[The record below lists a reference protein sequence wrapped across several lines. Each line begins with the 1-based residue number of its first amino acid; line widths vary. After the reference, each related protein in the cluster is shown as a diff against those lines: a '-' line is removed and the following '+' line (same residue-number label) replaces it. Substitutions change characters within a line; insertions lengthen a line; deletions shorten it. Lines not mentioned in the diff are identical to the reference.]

1 MWFCAAERLTNNR
14 GRSGSGEKMG
24 RTVRIGAGSA
34 WWGDRVGPAALNA
47 EKGNLDYLCFETMAE
62 ATISAAQVRKRR
74 DPAFPGYDTYLDDR
88 MQAVLPACLK
98 RGTKIVTN
106 QGWINPDGAAQR
118 ITHWLRELGAKGIK
132 VASINGSLITDRV
145 LDLTDTILENGRPT
159 RSLKDSLVSA
169 EVYLGAEPIVAALK
183 AGAQIVVSGRVADPS
198 IFMAPMMYEFGWDAL
213 DHMKLGAGNGIGHLM
228 ECGAQVTGGYF
239 ADPGFKDVPDPWN
252 FAFPIAEV
260 SPDGS
265 AVLTKVAGTGGAV
278 NLQTVKE
285 QMLYEVHD
293 PANYLTPDVVVDFTT
308 ARLEQIG
315 PDRVRVTN
323 LSGKPRTPTLKVS
336 IGCTEGYIGEDM
348 FFYAGPGALR
358 RAQLAKRILEE
369 RFKIVKLEAEEV
381 RIDYLGL
388 NAIHGAM
395 TPADAPEPY
404 EIAVRVAARTKT
416 REEAIKVGREV
427 DGMAVSGIG
436 MTGKRVPH
444 QDRSRE
450 IIGVWSSLVPR
461 EKIVP
466 TLSFYEV

>member
-1 MWFCAAERLTNNR
+1 
-14 GRSGSGEKMG
+14 MG

-213 DHMKLGAGNGIGHLM
+213 DHQRLGAGNGLGHLM

-239 ADPGFKDVPDPWN
+239 ADPGFKDVPEPWN
-252 FAFPIAEV
+252 LAFPIVEV
-260 SPDGS
+260 EADGS

-278 NLQTVKE
+278 NLMTVKE
-285 QMLYEVHD
+285 QLLYEVHD
-293 PANYLTPDVVVDFTT
+293 PANYITPDVVVDFTT
-308 ARLEQIG
+308 AQLEQVG
-315 PDRVRVTN
+315 PDRVRISRI
-323 LSGKPRTPTLKVS
+323 SGKPRTPTLKVS
-336 IGCTEGYIGEDM
+336 IGCMEGHIGEDM

-358 RAQLAKRILEE
+358 RAQLAKKVLEE
-369 RFKIVKLEAEEV
+369 RFRIVNLDAEEV
-381 RIDYLGL
+381 RIDFLGL

-395 TPADAPEPY
+395 TPAGAPEPY

-436 MTGKRVPH
+436 MTGKRVH
-444 QDRSRE
+444 NQDRTRE

-466 TLSFYEV
+466 SINYYES